1 MHDHHDHHQHH
12 PKWLAAAHATLH
24 CSIGCILGETLG
36 LMLGTSLSLSQITS
50 MIVSTCLAYAAGF
63 SLAVFPLMRRT
74 GMDFAGALSAIWIG
88 EAISIGVMELVMNAI
103 DYDGRHAYRFHR
115 QPALLAGA
123 GGGDGCGFP
132 GRVAGQCL
140 ADRAAI
146 APASLR
152 FAAPA
157 QCWAPADAVLRV
169 VRT

>member
-103 DYDGRHAYRFHR
+103 DYDM
-115 QPALLAGA
+115 
-123 GGGDGCGFP
+123 GGMRTGS
-132 GRVAGQCL
+132 
-140 ADRAAI
+140 I
-146 APASLR
+146 ANLR
-152 FAAPA
+152 FWQALVVAT
-157 QCWAPADAVLRV
+157 AVAFLVGWPVNAWLIARQLRQHH
-169 VRT
+169 

>member
-88 EAISIGVMELVMNAI
+88 EAISIGVMEMVMNAI
-103 DYDGRHAYRFHR
+103 DYDM
-115 QPALLAGA
+115 
-123 GGGDGCGFP
+123 GGMRTGS
-132 GRVAGQCL
+132 
-140 ADRAAI
+140 I
-146 APASLR
+146 TNLR
-152 FAAPA
+152 FWLALVVAT
-157 QCWAPADAVLRV
+157 AVAFLVAWPVNAWLIARQLRQHH
-169 VRT
+169 